1 MKTDSPD
8 SQAPEA
14 TPSESG
20 RRGLAQ
26 RLSAERA
33 SPELGE
39 TSALTLALAPVLEAA
54 EHCLRTW
61 EPAWTGFLDGAVRE
75 AAEARL
81 GALSDLQI
89 DRAGGHGGAER
100 CRLLLQRSE
109 AALSPDQVKADFA
122 GLEIAG
128 NFLFDPAEPA
138 DFRAALLAAGARPET
153 LGDLWIR
160 GDRGAQAIT
169 TAELATR
176 LHGQPGLVRTVEVR
190 FEARPLAE
198 LQLPPPRVARSLTT
212 VEASTRLDAVASAGF
227 GLSRS
232 RMAALIRQGAVRID
246 WRVITSPSREL
257 RGGERVRIEGRG
269 ELRIEAVETTKRDR
283 FRIRMQRS

>member
-1 MKTDSPD
+1 MEPRPD
-8 SQAPEA
+8 
-14 TPSESG
+14 PSEAG
-20 RRGLAQ
+20 PPAAGL
-26 RLSAERA
+26 E
-33 SPELGE
+33 
-39 TSALTLALAPVLEAA
+39 PVLAA
-54 EHCLRTW
+54 ADRCLRTW
-61 EPAWTGFLDGAVRE
+61 EPVWTGFLDGALRE

-81 GALSDLQI
+81 GALSDLRL
-89 DRAGGHGGAER
+89 DHAGGHGGAER

-109 AALSPDQVKADFA
+109 AALPLEQVPGDFA

-138 DFRAALLAAGARPET
+138 DFRAALLAAAALPEE
-153 LGDLWIR
+153 LGDAWVR

-169 TAELATR
+169 AHALAAR
-176 LHGQPGLVRTVEVR
+176 LHGQPGRVRTVEVR

-198 LQLPPPRVARSLTT
+198 LQLPPRRVARSLTT

-246 WRVITSPSREL
+246 WRLVTSPSREL
-257 RGGERVRIEGRG
+257 RSGERVQLEGRG
-269 ELRIEAVETTKRDR
+269 ELRIEAVEITKRDR
-283 FRIRMQRS
+283 CRIRLLRS